1 MGRKKIAIKK
11 ITDERNRQVTFS
23 KRKFGLMKKAYELSV
38 LCGCEVG
45 LIMFTANNKL
55 FQYASSDIDRI
66 LLRYTEYNEPHES
79 RTNDDIMKLLNKG
92 NNPGEESD
100 DSSDKLNSPNN
111 PNQVGMTGQTP
122 APLHCHPGATNVNQN
137 NNQTNQTHLITPTS
151 AIPLNISIASQFP
164 NINQGTTTTPG
175 NMSMNN
181 NHNING
187 NTPNGVHRLTVNTN
201 HPGPNQNLLNS
212 GNSSTPHPS
221 TSQISGPI
229 SNQLNNQLGSSDVAN
244 PNVEGHRFG
253 RISSDF
259 DNYVSRIGLSTPHYS
274 MNPMM
279 PQQTAPTSQ
288 WMIQGG
294 GVQGIGISPMD
305 MIPISNK
312 YDANSPIS
320 PPQGPRYDQSPIQFE
335 HPGTDTFQRV

>member
-100 DSSDKLNSPNN
+100 DSSDKLNSPHN
-111 PNQVGMTGQTP
+111 PNQLGLATQTP
-122 APLHCHPGATNVNQN
+122 APLHCHPGANNINHN
-137 NNQTNQTHLITPTS
+137 NNQANQTHLITPTS
-151 AIPLNISIASQFP
+151 AIPLSIPIASQFQ
-164 NINQGTTTTPG
+164 NINQANATTPG
-175 NMSMNN
+175 NM
-181 NHNING
+181 NIN
-187 NTPNGVHRLTVNTN
+187 NAHNMNANAPNGVHRLTVNTS
-201 HPGPNQNLLNS
+201 HPGPNQSLLSS
-212 GNSSTPHPS
+212 GNSSAHHPQS
-221 TSQISGPI
+221 SQLGGPMSG
-229 SNQLNNQLGSSDVAN
+229 QLNSQLTGSDVTN
-244 PNVEGHRFG
+244 PNVDGHRFG

-279 PQQTAPTSQ
+279 HSQAAPTSQ
-288 WMIQGG
+288 WMVQGG
-294 GVQGIGISPMD
+294 GVQGIGLSPMD
-305 MIPISNK
+305 MIPISSK

-320 PPQGPRYDQSPIQFE
+320 PPQGPQYDQSPIQFE
-335 HPGTDTFQRV
+335 HPGPDTFQRV

>member
-92 NNPGEESD
+92 NNPEESD

-111 PNQVGMTGQTP
+111 PNQIGMPTQTP
-122 APLHCHPGATNVNQN
+122 TPLHCHPGANNINHN

-151 AIPLNISIASQFP
+151 AIPLSIPIASQFP
-164 NINQGTTTTPG
+164 NINQGSATTTG
-175 NMSMNN
+175 SMNIN
-181 NHNING
+181 NGHNMNG
-187 NTPNGVHRLTVNTN
+187 NAPNGVHRLTVNTS
-201 HPGPNQNLLNS
+201 HPGPNQSLLSS
-212 GNSSTPHPS
+212 GNSSAHHPQS
-221 TSQISGPI
+221 SQIGAPMSG
-229 SNQLNNQLGSSDVAN
+229 QLASSDVTN
-244 PNVEGHRFG
+244 PNVDGHRFG
-253 RISSDF
+253 RIPSEF
-259 DNYVSRIGLSTPHYS
+259 DNYVSRIGLGTPHYS

-279 PQQTAPTSQ
+279 HSQAAQASQ
-288 WMIQGG
+288 WMVQGG
-294 GVQGIGISPMD
+294 GVQGIGLSPMD
-305 MIPISNK
+305 MLPISGK

-320 PPQGPRYDQSPIQFE
+320 PPQGPQYDQSSIQFD
-335 HPGTDTFQRV
+335 HTAADTFQRV